1 MSQKLEA
8 TAEIQSSADK
18 FYGFFK
24 NRMSD
29 LVNIFPAGFKSA
41 QVIEGQEG
49 SVGAV
54 LLYNFVAGGITQTVT
69 LRTEAINDEQRTV
82 TYKLML
88 PKIVL
93 ADFPSLMTGE
103 EHERDLP
110 IPETKATRCV
120 LVAPP
125 MLKCLLVRYPGLRRQ
140 QLSIWVTFG
149 VEPLI
154 LESEQHN
161 IMVRGFTVWYLSS
174 THATFVSSSVTQDG
188 CVMKDE

>member
-41 QVIEGQEG
+41 QVIEGHEG

-82 TYKLML
+82 TYKPLEGDVLKLYPSYQFTIAVSDGSVKWTIEYEKAL
-88 PKIVL
+88 PVVPPPEIYMVL
-93 ADFPSLMTGE
+93 ALGC
-103 EHERDLP
+103 
-110 IPETKATRCV
+110 TKAV
-120 LVAPP
+120 DAY
-125 MLKCLLVRYPGLRRQ
+125 LL
-140 QLSIWVTFG
+140 LS
-149 VEPLI
+149 
-154 LESEQHN
+154 H
-161 IMVRGFTVWYLSS
+161 
-174 THATFVSSSVTQDG
+174 
-188 CVMKDE
+188 